1 MLSPGEYLL
10 LQFCF
15 HIVYYCLHMLYYL
28 QRSLFALLS
37 TLISIQYSLLLP
49 DRPSFPPQGSSNFY
63 LIWSEPRVS
72 SEQSL
77 LCFWLRCSL
86 FSFSSSLSSS
96 SSSSSCA
103 FLPACLSARGEATA
117 SLHAVNRS
125 ASERARGRAGEDSW
139 YGSTSETQPNKASPV
154 FTALPCSSTS
164 AAALRL
170 SNPLSQFVHFLLWF
184 CFHGGIFEA
193 LIRKNTC

>member
-1 MLSPGEYLL
+1 MLSPGVHLL

-28 QRSLFALLS
+28 QHSLFVLLS
-37 TLISIQYSLLLP
+37 TLISIQFSAAAG
-49 DRPSFPPQGSSNFY
+49 SSQFPPSGIIKLLSN
-63 LIWSEPRVS
+63 LVWTCVS
-72 SEQSL
+72 SEQSF

-117 SLHAVNRS
+117 SLHVVNRS

-164 AAALRL
+164 AAAAWL